1 MTRNLLF
8 TLLVSLISWSATA
21 QVVSTKPIFPTV
33 DDTVTIIFNA
43 AEGNGALA
51 GINQVYAHTGV
62 ITNNSTSLTDWKYVQ
77 GQWGTADP
85 NVEMTNLGN
94 DRHSIRY
101 HIRSFYGVP
110 ATDSVE
116 QLSFVF
122 RNTDGSIVGRSADA
136 SDIYYPIFDNSLH
149 AKIVSPT
156 TSPAFY
162 TIGESIQIHGAAS
175 KSATLT
181 LSENGTQ
188 LAQTTGD
195 SIGYLLTVSNT
206 GRNTIVLEVDDGT
219 LTVTDTFVYIV
230 NAPANVAALPAG
242 IEDGI
247 NYTSDTSVVL
257 SLFAPDKNFVYV
269 IGDFNNWEVD
279 PTYRMN
285 VTPSGDRYWLEIE
298 GLTPQEEYAYQ
309 YMIDGNLTVGDPYC
323 DKILDP
329 WNDQF
334 IDDETYP
341 NLKPY
346 PTGKATGIV
355 SVLQTAQQPYQWAT
369 NNFQKPAKTDLVV
382 YELLV
387 RDFVA
392 SHNYATLIDT
402 LDYLQNMGINCIELM
417 PIMEFEA
424 NISWGYNPSY
434 FFAVDKYY
442 GTKNELKRFIDT
454 CHSRG
459 IAVVLDMVLNHSFG
473 QGPMVRMY
481 WDAAN
486 NQPAANSPWFNQQ
499 PTHDFNVGYDFNHES
514 PATEEF
520 SKRVLRYWLE
530 EYRFDGY
537 RMDLSKGFTQKNTLG
552 NVGLWG
558 QYDASRVAILK
569 DYADEVWS
577 VDPDAYFILE
587 HFADNSE
594 ETELANYGMMLWGNI
609 HGSYKQIGLGYVN
622 SSNVDWAYHGTRGW
636 NDPHVVAY
644 MESHDEER
652 QVYEI
657 FQYGNSSGGYNV
669 KDFNTGLDRINLAS
683 TLFYTI
689 PGPKM
694 LWQFGEMGYDFS
706 INYNG
711 RTGPKPIRWNY
722 LEIPARLK
730 IYKTKKAL
738 IELRNGYEVFK
749 NGSVE
754 LSLAGRVKR
763 IKLGHNTMNV
773 VVLGNMDV
781 TAQDGDPSFHN
792 TGWWYE
798 YFTGDSINV
807 TNVNAP
813 LTLEPGEYRI
823 YTTEKLPVP
832 DTYAPVG
839 LEDDVTV
846 VLNTSSMSVSPNP
859 ANTQATILLEM
870 DQPREVMVEVIAPSG
885 QRIAMP
891 LSPQVLP
898 AGTTDISWDLLSEG
912 GWPVAN
918 GQYWVVLRGEG
929 WSRSAALMVVR

>member
-1 MTRNLLF
+1 MTRIALF
-8 TLLVSLISWSATA
+8 TLLLCLSIGQINA
-21 QVVSTKPIFPTV
+21 QVVSTRPIFPTV
-33 DDTVTIIFNA
+33 DDTVTVIFDA

-51 GINQVYAHTGV
+51 GLGQVYAHTGV
-62 ITNNSTSLTDWKYVQ
+62 ITDKSTSPSDWKYVQ
-77 GQWGTADP
+77 GQWGTPDP
-85 NVEMTNLGN
+85 KVEMTALGKN
-94 DRHSIRY
+94 RHSIRY
-101 HIRSFYGVP
+101 HIRSFYNVP
-110 ATDSVE
+110 TTDTVE

-122 RNTDGSIVGRSADA
+122 RNADGSLVGRDTDG
-136 SDIYYPIFDNSLH
+136 SDIYYPVFDNSLH
-149 AKIVSPT
+149 AKIVTPT
-156 TSPAFY
+156 SSPAFY
-162 TIGESIQIHGAAS
+162 TIGQNIFIYGAAS

-181 LSENGTQ
+181 LTENGNQ
-188 LAQTTGD
+188 LAQASGD
-195 SIGYLLTVSNT
+195 SLGYTLNVSNT
-206 GRNTIVLEVDDGT
+206 GKNTLVLEVNDGNT
-219 LTVTDTFVYIV
+219 TVTDTFVYIV
-230 NAPANVAALPAG
+230 NAPANVASLPAG
-242 IEDGI
+242 VQDGI

-285 VTPSGDRYWLEIE
+285 VTPSGDRYWVEIS
-298 GLTPQEEYAYQ
+298 GLTPKEEYAYQ
-309 YMIDGNLTVGDPYC
+309 YLIDGNLTVGDPYC
-323 DKILDP
+323 DKVLDP
-329 WNDQF
+329 WNDPF

-346 PTGKATGIV
+346 PTGKASGIV
-355 SVLQTAQQPYQWAT
+355 SVLQTGQEPYQWAT
-369 NNFQKPAKTDLVV
+369 NNFQKPAVTDLIV

-387 RDFVA
+387 RDFVSA
-392 SHNYATLIDT
+392 HDYATLIDT
-402 LDYLQNMGINCIELM
+402 LDYLENMGVNCIELM
-417 PIMEFEA
+417 PIMEFEG

-514 PATEEF
+514 PATKEF
-520 SKRVLRYWLE
+520 SKRVLRYWIE

-537 RMDLSKGFTQKNTLG
+537 RMDLSKGFTQKVTIG

-569 DYADEVWS
+569 DYADEVWGS
-577 VDPDAYFILE
+577 DPDAYFILE
-587 HFADNSE
+587 HFADNNE
-594 ETELANYGMMLWGNI
+594 ERELANYGMMLWGNI
-609 HGSYKQIGLGYVN
+609 HSGYKQIGLGYVN
-622 SSNVDWAYHGTRGW
+622 ASNVDWAYHGTRGW

-657 FQYGNSSGGYNV
+657 FQYGNSAGGYNV
-669 KDFNTGLDRINLAS
+669 KDFNTGLSRIEMAS

-694 LWQFGEMGYDFS
+694 LWQFGELGYDIS
-706 INYNG
+706 INQNG
-711 RTGPKPIRWNY
+711 RTGPKPILWNY
-722 LEIPARLK
+722 TEIPGRQK
-730 IYKTKKAL
+730 IYKVKKAL

-754 LSLAGRVKR
+754 LNLAGRVKR

-781 TAQDGDPSFHN
+781 VQQDGDPAFHN

-807 TNVNAP
+807 ININAP
-813 LTLEPGEYRI
+813 ISLEPGEYRI
-823 YTTEKLPVP
+823 YTTDKLPTP
-832 DTYAPVG
+832 DTDAPVG
-839 LEDDVTV
+839 LDEDITV
-846 VLNTSSMSVSPNP
+846 VINTSSMQVSPNP
-859 ANTQATILLEM
+859 ANVQANIRLDLDRTQ
-870 DQPREVMVEVIAPSG
+870 EVMVEVIAPTG
-885 QRIAMP
+885 QRIAVP

-898 AGTTDISWDLLSEG
+898 EGEIDIKWDLLSEG

-929 WSRSAALMVVR
+929 WSRSAALMVLR